1 MSTYECDA
9 NKACLSQHGAHS
21 ATPCLCQLKMLKKSF
36 VVAFIAKIAKVIQDI
51 NASTHTCTHTDTRA
65 VGLLSIACLISYFPG
80 FYLAWTVRWP
90 RVLRHTH
97 TCADL
102 KVACCS
108 SGVNVIG
115 KKKRSTF
122 FESAIVLSPFSPS
135 PASGLLVYQTLERE
149 RAPRHLKR
157 PQRVLDPS
165 ARPATAP
172 TLTDYQECVL
182 MIVTMFRMYIC
193 SVFF

>member
-1 MSTYECDA
+1 MQVHIHAHTQKHEQLVCSQSRGSFLTF
-9 NKACLSQHGAHS
+9 LGFIQHGRCGGH
-21 ATPCLCQLKMLKKSF
+21 
-36 VVAFIAKIAKVIQDI
+36 
-51 NASTHTCTHTDTRA
+51 ASS
-65 VGLLSIACLISYFPG
+65 VS
-80 FYLAWTVRWP
+80 
-90 RVLRHTH
+90 HTH

>member
-1 MSTYECDA
+1 MHTHRHTSSWFA
-9 NKACLSQHGAHS
+9 LNRVAH
-21 ATPCLCQLKMLKKSF
+21 F
-36 VVAFIAKIAKVIQDI
+36 
-51 NASTHTCTHTDTRA
+51 
-65 VGLLSIACLISYFPG
+65 LLS
-80 FYLAWTVRWP
+80 W
-90 RVLRHTH
+90 VLFSMDGAVATRPPSHTH